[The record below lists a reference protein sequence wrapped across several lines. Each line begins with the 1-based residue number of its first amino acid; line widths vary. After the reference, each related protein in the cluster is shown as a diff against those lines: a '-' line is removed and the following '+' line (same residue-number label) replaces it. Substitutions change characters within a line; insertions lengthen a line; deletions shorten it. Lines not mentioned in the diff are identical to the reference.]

1 MYSEQDKPRL
11 DMQNNGVVNL
21 PYRISPC
28 FIYHLFF
35 PFQNVVIFRS
45 ALFSLKSALQITC
58 QAGSG
63 GWDGGSRIPRQ
74 PLTAPQ
80 LISVSISL
88 GLKVS
93 LGGQIALSHFQKCL
107 ILSVLPF
114 FSNDV
119 R

>member
-1 MYSEQDKPRL
+1 MTMYSEQDKPCL

-28 FIYHLFF
+28 FIYHLFL
-35 PFQNVVIFRS
+35 PFQNVVIKFEICLADHLPGR
-45 ALFSLKSALQITC
+45 I
-58 QAGSG
+58 G
-63 GWDGGSRIPRQ
+63 GWDGGSGIPRQ

-93 LGGQIALSHFQKCL
+93 LGGQIALFHFQKCL

-119 R
+119 L